1 MKTYL
6 LTLLLFPL
14 STTAGVYK
22 WTDANGQTHFGDRPP
37 AEKSAEE
44 VDIDPIPPR
53 NDPAAA
59 ERINRMNEFLNQRQ
73 AEREVQQAEDA
84 KAARKAERQEAL
96 CRKLQSQLK
105 HMASVSTFYNLNEQG
120 ERVFVSEAQNGQIRE
135 RFRARVDKACNRN

>member
-6 LTLLLFPL
+6 LILLLLPL

-44 VDIDPIPPR
+44 VDIDPAPPG

-96 CRKLQSQLK
+96 CRRLQAQLK

-135 RFRARVDKACNRN
+135 RFRERVEATCKGS